1 MNVTFKT
8 DSSVYLDEDGHIVA
22 ECYFDPSVSEDP
34 VMVAIHSFSQLVEE
48 AVYTWADDD
57 GLVTNREGLDIM
69 YNIAA
74 ELKEALE
81 VLHNHIDDGAYLDE
95 D

>member
-22 ECYFDPSVSEDP
+22 ECYFDSSVSEDP
-34 VMVAIHSFSQLVEE
+34 VMVAIHAFSQLVKETAELLGDEDGIVRNSE
-48 AVYTWADDD
+48 A
-57 GLVTNREGLDIM
+57 LDIM
-69 YNIAA
+69 YNIAS
-74 ELKEALE
+74 ELKDALDL
-81 VLHNHIDDGAYLDE
+81 LHNHIDDGVYLDE

>member
-34 VMVAIHSFSQLVEE
+34 VMVAIHAFSQLVEE
-48 AVYTWADDD
+48 AVDTWADDD
-57 GLVTNREGLDIM
+57 GIVTNSKGLHIM

-81 VLHNHIDDGAYLDE
+81 VLYNHIDDGVYLDE